1 MALLSVE
8 DNAATGQVHVCYAS
22 DTGGSPCWWTATVRR
37 APDGHG
43 FEAGFPFGPPAAF
56 SHTADEFVAATPP
69 VTAFLQ
75 RHPRAAVVY
84 TVDSRT
90 GVREK
95 WLYHDG
101 RCPPPPSQAAHM
113 SLPAHSHEPGRPTPQ
128 ATIA

>member
-8 DNAATGQVHVCYAS
+8 DQAATGPAHVCYAS
-22 DTGGSPCWWTATVRR
+22 DTGGSPCWWSAAIRR

-43 FEAGFPFGPPAAF
+43 FEAVFPFGPPAAF

-84 TVDSRT
+84 TIDLRT
-90 GVREK
+90 GAREK

-101 RCPPPPSQAAHM
+101 RCSPAPAHM
-113 SLPAHSHEPGRPTPQ
+113 SPPAHSHEPGRPTPQ